1 MKRIFV
7 TALAFAAS
15 ALGQDVVSARAGLI
29 QHVEG
34 DVDVDGAAVKMPSR
48 EKVFSQLPEVK
59 KGSLLSTAEG
69 RAEILLSPGITL
81 RAGEE
86 STIKMVESK
95 LEDTKVELQKGIAIV
110 EVLEVIKENVVT
122 VYAGNATIE
131 FRKAGTY
138 KIHATGQPELI
149 VYDGLAEM
157 TVAGQVRTVKRGN
170 AVSLEN
176 LALARKFD
184 TEKGDALLRWSVRR
198 SGFMAMANVSAA
210 SMSTTSMGSNAFY
223 RHGMGNWMWNPY
235 FGMFTYLPYSGRF
248 CNSFIGSC
256 YYSPATVYRAFYV
269 PSYPSPSIGGG
280 GAAGYGGGNTS
291 YSYDQNRG
299 YTVASGGRSYNG
311 ISSGASI
318 SGGAPA
324 VAAPVADSGGGRSAG
339 GDSGGRG
346 GEGGGRSQ

>member
-1 MKRIFV
+1 MNRILV

-15 ALGQDVVSARAGLI
+15 AVAQDVVSARAGLI

-34 DVDVDGAAVKMPSR
+34 DVEVDGAAVKMPSR

-81 RAGEE
+81 RVGEE

-110 EVLEVIKENVVT
+110 EVLEVIKENLVT
-122 VYAGNATIE
+122 IHAGNASIE

-138 KIHATGQPELI
+138 KIHATGQPELM
-149 VYDGLAEM
+149 VYDGQAEV
-157 TVAGQVRTVKRGN
+157 TLAGQAKVVKKGN

-176 LALARKFD
+176 VTVARKFD

-198 SGFMAMANVSAA
+198 SGYMAMANVSAA
-210 SMSTTSMGSNAFY
+210 SMANTSMGNGYY
-223 RHGMGNWMWNPY
+223 RRGMGNWMWNPY
-235 FGMFTYLPYSGRF
+235 YGMFTYLPYSGRF
-248 CNSFIGSC
+248 CNNFIGTC

-269 PSYPSPSIGGG
+269 PTYPSPNLGG
-280 GAAGYGGGNTS
+280 GAAAYGGGNTS
-291 YSYDQNRG
+291 YSYNQDYG
-299 YTVASGGRSYNG
+299 YTVASGGRSYGG
-311 ISSGASI
+311 ISTGASV
-318 SGGAPA
+318 SAGAPA
-324 VAAPVADSGGGRSAG
+324 AAAPVADSGGGRSAG

-346 GEGGGRSQ
+346 GEGGARNQ